1 MNNCRSIAEVIDFLI
16 SIDKDKIELRINVNN
31 KCIRLILDDVLHIS
45 KLLMNLIFQSKLMRS
60 NCLIKIVRNDVE
72 IDRRDITV
80 WLINNDIFRF
90 NMWENH

>member
-90 NMWENH
+90 NMWENY